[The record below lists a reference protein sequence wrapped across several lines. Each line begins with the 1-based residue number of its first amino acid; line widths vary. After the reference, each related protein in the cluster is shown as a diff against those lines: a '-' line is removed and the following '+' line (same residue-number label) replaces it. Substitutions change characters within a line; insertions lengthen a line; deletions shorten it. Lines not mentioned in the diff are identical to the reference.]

1 MWHVRR
7 HGDENATA
15 KAPVGRLLRPPPGGL
30 AQAVFRIKYSPEIFA
45 PDGEVMDDS
54 VRAFLAQFMA
64 EFRTHLIR
72 VLTVIPR
79 GQEAPPT
86 GA

>member
-1 MWHVRR
+1 MYFNRVIYKVVLSLTMIL
-7 HGDENATA
+7 A
-15 KAPVGRLLRPPPGGL
+15 VISGGL